1 MEITGMKREV
11 ERIVHAP
18 KVSMGAMSLRQPL
31 PIAGLPQVSPFILL
45 HHFDFVMEPGHN
57 IFDVPAHPHRGF
69 SPITYIFEGAVE
81 HQDSLGNTKVISNNE
96 VQWITAGRGLI
107 HSEKAG
113 KEFAEKGGRFQGVQ
127 LWINLPSSQKMQT
140 PSYQP
145 LTSSEIVLITND
157 KADLRL
163 VSGIYEGQQGP
174 AKSDVFTAMLRM
186 QVEGQLP
193 FNFPESDNA
202 AVYILE
208 GDVLINEVAEARQND
223 LVIFK
228 RSPGTISIKAIAE
241 SKLLVLAGKPIDE
254 PLVTHG
260 PFVMNSQTEIL
271 EAMKDYQDGKMG
283 FLY

>member
-1 MEITGMKREV
+1 
-11 ERIVHAP
+11 
-18 KVSMGAMSLRQPL
+18 
-31 PIAGLPQVSPFILL
+31 
-45 HHFDFVMEPGHN
+45 
-57 IFDVPAHPHRGF
+57 
-69 SPITYIFEGAVE
+69 
-81 HQDSLGNTKVISNNE
+81 

-157 KADLRL
+157 KAELRL

-223 LVIFK
+223 LVMFR

>member
-18 KVSMGAMSLRQPL
+18 KVSMGAMSMRQPL
-31 PIAGLPQVSPFILL
+31 PIAGLPQLSPFILL

-157 KADLRL
+157 KAELRL

-186 QVEGQLP
+186 QAEGQLP

-223 LVIFK
+223 LVIFR

>member
-31 PIAGLPQVSPFILL
+31 PIAGLPQLSPFILL

-157 KADLRL
+157 KAELRL

-186 QVEGQLP
+186 QAEGQLP

-223 LVIFK
+223 LVIFR

>member
-1 MEITGMKREV
+1 MEIIDMKRAV
-11 ERIVHAP
+11 ERIIHAP

-31 PIAGLPQVSPFILL
+31 PIAGLPQLSPFILL

-81 HQDSLGNTKVISNNE
+81 HQDSLGNTKVISDNE

-127 LWINLPSSQKMQT
+127 LWINLPKSEKMQT

-145 LTSSEIVLITND
+145 LTSDEIVLIRKD
-157 KADLRL
+157 KAELRL
-163 VSGIYEGQQGP
+163 VSGSYDGQKGP
-174 AKSDVFTAMLRM
+174 AKSEVFTAMMRM
-186 QVEGQLP
+186 ETGGE
-193 FNFPESDNA
+193 FHFDFPETHNA
-202 AVYILE
+202 ALYVLE
-208 GDVLINEVAEARQND
+208 GNVLINEAAEARQND

-228 RSPGTISIKAIAE
+228 KSQGTFSVKAIAG

-271 EAMKDYQDGKMG
+271 EAMKDYQEGKMG

>member
-1 MEITGMKREV
+1 MKRAV
-11 ERIVHAP
+11 ERIIHAP

-31 PIAGLPQVSPFILL
+31 PIAGLPQLSPFILL

-81 HQDSLGNTKVISNNE
+81 HQDSLGNTKVISDNE

-127 LWINLPSSQKMQT
+127 LWINLPKSEKMQT

-145 LTSSEIVLITND
+145 LTSDEIVLIRKD
-157 KADLRL
+157 KAELRL
-163 VSGIYEGQQGP
+163 VSGNYDGQKGP
-174 AKSDVFTAMLRM
+174 AKSEVFTAMMRM
-186 QVEGQLP
+186 ETGGE
-193 FNFPESDNA
+193 FHFYFPETDNA
-202 AVYILE
+202 AVYVLE
-208 GDVLINEVAEARQND
+208 GDVLINEAAEARQND

-228 RSPGTISIKAIAE
+228 KSQGTFSVKAIAG

-271 EAMKDYQDGKMG
+271 EAMKDYQEGKMG

>member
-1 MEITGMKREV
+1 MNRAV
-11 ERIVHAP
+11 ERIIHAP
-18 KVSMGAMSLRQPL
+18 KVTMGNMSLRQPL
-31 PIAGLPQVSPFILL
+31 PIAGLQQLSPFILL
-45 HHFDFVMEPGHN
+45 HHFDFVMQPGHN

-81 HQDSLGNTKVISNNE
+81 HQDSLGNTKVITDNE

-113 KEFAEKGGRFQGVQ
+113 KEFAERGGRFQGVQ
-127 LWINLPSSQKMQT
+127 LWINLRKSEKMQT

-145 LTSSEIVLITND
+145 LTSDKIVLIRKDN
-157 KADLRL
+157 AELRL
-163 VSGIYEGQQGP
+163 VSGNYDGKKGP
-174 AKSDVFTAMLRM
+174 AKSDVFTAMIRM
-186 QVEGQLP
+186 YPQGEFP
-193 FNFPESDNA
+193 FEFPESENVA
-202 AVYILE
+202 IYVLE
-208 GDVLINEVAEARQND
+208 GDVLINEVAEALQND
-223 LVIFK
+223 FVIFK
-228 RSPGTISIKAIAE
+228 RSPGNINVKAITDA
-241 SKLLVLAGKPIDE
+241 KLLVLAGQPIDE

>member
-1 MEITGMKREV
+1 MEIRGMKREV

-18 KVSMGAMSLRQPL
+18 KVSMGAMSVRQPL
-31 PIAGLPQVSPFILL
+31 PIAGLQQLSPFILL
-45 HHFDFVMEPGHN
+45 HHFDFVMEPSRN

-81 HQDSLGNTKVISNNE
+81 HQDSLGNTKVISSNE

-127 LWINLPSSQKMQT
+127 LWINLPSSEKMQT

-145 LTSSEIVLITND
+145 LTSSEIVLITRD
-157 KADLRL
+157 KVELRL
-163 VSGIYEGQQGP
+163 VSGIYEGQKGP

-186 QVEGQLP
+186 ETEGHMP
-193 FNFPESDNA
+193 FNFPETDNA

-223 LVIFK
+223 LVIFR
-228 RSPGTISIKAIAE
+228 RSPGTITVKAIAH

-271 EAMKDYQDGKMG
+271 EAMKDYQNGKMG

>member
-1 MEITGMKREV
+1 MEIIDMKRAV
-11 ERIVHAP
+11 ERIIHAP

-31 PIAGLPQVSPFILL
+31 PIAGLQQLSPFILL

-81 HQDSLGNTKVISNNE
+81 HQDSLGNTKVISDNE

-113 KEFAEKGGRFQGVQ
+113 KEFAERGGRFQGVQ
-127 LWINLPSSQKMQT
+127 LWINLPRSQKMQT

-145 LTSSEIVLITND
+145 LTSDEIVLINKD
-157 KADLRL
+157 KAELRL
-163 VSGIYEGQQGP
+163 VSGNYEGRKGP
-174 AKSDVFTAMLRM
+174 ARSDVFTAMMRM
-186 QVEGQLP
+186 QAGGEFQ
-193 FNFPESDNA
+193 FDFPETENVA
-202 AVYILE
+202 IYVLE
-208 GDVLINEVAEARQND
+208 GDVLINEVAESRQND

-228 RSPGTISIKAIAE
+228 KSRGTIGVNAVAD
-241 SKLLVLAGKPIDE
+241 SKLLVLAGEPIDE

>member
-31 PIAGLPQVSPFILL
+31 PIAGLPQLSPFILL

-69 SPITYIFEGAVE
+69 SPITYIFEGSVE

-157 KADLRL
+157 KAELRL

-223 LVIFK
+223 LVLFR

>member
-1 MEITGMKREV
+1 MEIIDMKRAV
-11 ERIVHAP
+11 ERIIHAP

-31 PIAGLPQVSPFILL
+31 PIAGLQQLSPFILL

-81 HQDSLGNTKVISNNE
+81 HQDSLGNTKVIADNE

-127 LWINLPSSQKMQT
+127 LWINLPRSQKMQT

-145 LTSSEIVLITND
+145 LTSDEIVLIKKD
-157 KADLRL
+157 KAELRL
-163 VSGIYEGQQGP
+163 VSGNYEGRKGP
-174 AKSDVFTAMLRM
+174 ARSDVFTAMMRM
-186 QVEGQLP
+186 QAGGEFP
-193 FNFPESDNA
+193 FDFPETENVA
-202 AVYILE
+202 IYVLE

-228 RSPGTISIKAIAE
+228 RSRGTVGVKAVAG
-241 SKLLVLAGKPIDE
+241 SKLLVLAGEPIDE

>member
-31 PIAGLPQVSPFILL
+31 PIAGLQQVSPFILL

-157 KADLRL
+157 KAELRL

-186 QVEGQLP
+186 QAEGQLP

-223 LVIFK
+223 LVIFR

>member
-1 MEITGMKREV
+1 MEIVDMKRAV
-11 ERIVHAP
+11 ERIIHAP
-18 KVSMGAMSLRQPL
+18 KVTMGAMSLRQPL
-31 PIAGLPQVSPFILL
+31 PIAGLQQLSPFILL
-45 HHFDFVMEPGHN
+45 HHFDFIMEPGRN

-113 KEFAEKGGRFQGVQ
+113 KEFAETGGRFQGVQ

-145 LTSSEIVLITND
+145 LTSDEIVLIKKD
-157 KADLRL
+157 KAELRL
-163 VSGIYEGQQGP
+163 VSGSYDGQKGP
-174 AKSDVFTAMLRM
+174 AKSGVFTAMMRM
-186 QVEGQLP
+186 LTGGQ
-193 FNFPESDNA
+193 FTFDFPETDNA
-202 AVYILE
+202 ALYVLE
-208 GDVLINEVAEARQND
+208 GDVLVNEAAEARQND

-228 RSPGTISIKAIAE
+228 RSRGSVSVKAVADA
-241 SKLLVLAGKPIDE
+241 KLLVLAGKPIDE

-271 EAMKDYQDGKMG
+271 EAMRDYQDGKMG